1 LLSAALDMPST
12 RDTFRTLLEQRRRRR
27 ATLPWAELEADAAR
41 RGCAVADIFHDR
53 AGRPVPGL
61 PGIAEAVPAPD
72 PEVAPTRC
80 ETPEPNPR
88 RPTHDT
94 WGRTT

>member
-1 LLSAALDMPST
+1 MRAIRQTLRALQ
-12 RDTFRTLLEQRRRRR
+12 EWRRVRR
-27 ATLPWAELEADAAR
+27 ATLPWAELEAEADR
-41 RGCAVADIFHDR
+41 QGCSPADVFYDR

-61 PGIAEAVPAPD
+61 PGVADAVPAPD
-72 PEVAPTRC
+72 PEPAPIRR
-80 ETPEPNPR
+80 ETPESNPR